1 MWTISTEMFMRC
13 GFLVSK
19 ANKFKI
25 NKLCVKNKCLI
36 ISCLILTSLDKA
48 VLGNIVPLAQFL
60 CKIIQKIWI
69 LNYFFLLK
77 KGGFDGQRQKLG
89 SRMSVLS
96 EQSHGSKQLQPLS
109 RGKADCKYNL
119 KVLLTLDTLTLLC
132 IFSIQFPI
140 HFLRCW

>member
-1 MWTISTEMFMRC
+1 MDFE
-13 GFLVSK
+13 L
-19 ANKFKI
+19 
-25 NKLCVKNKCLI
+25 L
-36 ISCLILTSLDKA
+36 
-48 VLGNIVPLAQFL
+48 
-60 CKIIQKIWI
+60 
-69 LNYFFLLK
+69 FLLK

-140 HFLRCW
+140 HFLRCWQGEFVHQSKASLVASHEVHVWLGGSIGFFGHTRSGCIHSMSFKKCQHAKQTSWISTITRLLSEKAC